1 MSAGLTGGGTGRWR
15 EGVGELPGLGTTD
28 GVADQHV
35 QRFLGRLFHCC
46 ALHDKAELAAAS
58 RLAAAM
64 GLPSH
69 HDPQK
74 NWDTLKCVMHVLT
87 GGCPTLP
94 VLDAGSSRSVIGSWL
109 SMLGYRELYACAQ
122 IGRAHV

>member
-1 MSAGLTGGGTGRWR
+1 MCAFGTGVQTRALPISAGLTGGGTGRGR

-74 NWDTLKCVMHVLT
+74 NWDTLRWEEHTSELQSLMLHSYAVL
-87 GGCPTLP
+87 CLK
-94 VLDAGSSRSVIGSWL
+94 
-109 SMLGYRELYACAQ
+109 
-122 IGRAHV
+122 